1 MRALFS
7 GLGKGDM
14 ILRGEWMSGRKKEER
29 SSLSQR
35 TSQEQWGSKEVPGDM
50 YEAFP
55 EVKGTGVAGEELYSS
70 S

>member
-1 MRALFS
+1 MLFS

-14 ILRGEWMSGRKKEER
+14 ISRGKWMSGGKKEER

-35 TSQEQWGSKEVPGDM
+35 TSQEQWGSKEVPGDV
-50 YEAFP
+50 YEVFP
-55 EVKGTGVAGEELYSS
+55 EVKGTRVAGEELYSS